1 MAAAGFGSR
10 RACEEMILDGTVTVN
25 GEVVSE
31 LPVLVDPAKD
41 RVVVAGKPLR
51 SERPVYF
58 LMNKPRG
65 ILCTHDD
72 PDGRKRVIDLMVG
85 VRERVFPVGRLDAES
100 TGLIL
105 LTNDGNL
112 TQKLT
117 HPRFGVPKTYRA
129 EVAGVPNEESL
140 DKARRGIWLSDG
152 RTGPAKIEFIHK
164 DRDRAI
170 LEITLREGRDRE
182 LRRVLAKLGHKVLRL
197 ARIRMG
203 KLSIAK
209 LPIGAF
215 RTLSQSEVKYLHEL
229 VERPEAAELPHRPQ
243 GAAERPFKA
252 RSAKP
257 GQRPANPR
265 PVRAPAAARR
275 SETSSDRGPARS
287 MQRPPADKRGKSA
300 TPRPYQPRPAP
311 PKPKPARSSGNKPG
325 GRRIVVLD

>member
-31 LPVLVDPAKD
+31 LPVMVDPARD
-41 RVVVAGKPLR
+41 RIVVAGKPLR

-65 ILCTHDD
+65 VLCTHED

-85 VRERVFPVGRLDAES
+85 IRERVFPIGRLEAES
-100 TGLIL
+100 AGLIL

-117 HPRFGVPKTYRA
+117 HPRYGVPKTYRA
-129 EVAGVPNEESL
+129 EVAGVPGEEAL
-140 DKARRGIWLSDG
+140 EKARRGIWLSDG
-152 RTGPAKIEFIHK
+152 RTSPAKIEFIHK

-182 LRRVLAKLGHKVLRL
+182 LRRVLAKLGHKVLRMT
-197 ARIRMG
+197 RIRMG

-209 LPIGAF
+209 LPVGAF
-215 RTLSQSEVKYLHEL
+215 RTLSPAEVKYLHEL
-229 VERPEAAELPHRPQ
+229 VERPHAPDVITQSREERVSESRPSSPRRAS
-243 GAAERPFKA
+243 G
-252 RSAKP
+252 KP
-257 GQRPANPR
+257 
-265 PVRAPAAARR
+265 R
-275 SETSSDRGPARS
+275 SEPRKFAGHGTGIASGRGN
-287 MQRPPADKRGKSA
+287 SA
-300 TPRPYQPRPAP
+300 
-311 PKPKPARSSGNKPG
+311 PKPARGSNARPAKKPAPIPAPKTRGTSG
-325 GRRIVVLD
+325 GRRIVIVD